1 MKVKE
6 SHASLIHIYIYIY
19 ICVCCRPRHSTIC
32 LLTLSRALLGSTG
45 LFWVLLDSPGLFSAL
60 LGFLQ
65 LSGRLWMTPGF
76 PWRLLGSWL
85 FFSALLGSLGLSS
98 ALLASFGVSWALL
111 AVYSK
116 YNIKHQLGSTDIYKN
131 LNISAVCE
139 ENAPNGLMSSF
150 GAELI
155 RRKSELIRRN

>member
-6 SHASLIHIYIYIY
+6 SHASLIHIYIY

-32 LLTLSRALLGSTG
+32 LLTLSRALLGYTG

-111 AVYSK
+111 AVNMSK
-116 YNIKHQLGSTDIYKN
+116 YSIKYHFGSTNIHKN
-131 LNISAVCE
+131 FNISAVRE

-155 RRKSELIRRN
+155 RRKSELIWRN